1 MTAEPC
7 AGVGKPAGA
16 LDAGVEIGRTVGC
29 ATEDAGHGTGASG
42 GTGAGR
48 ALRPTTVGAAS
59 GGRGSCAAG
68 AVLLIGGAASGWA
81 GVGPNGAGRG
91 PAFSAGCARA
101 AAAIRAWNPGRG
113 GPGGNLGLELIS
125 PVDRMAPA
133 GRVLVS
139 RLTAPMVMKGSV
151 PRRARSPEAGRA
163 GPVPAL
169 SPTTAEPA
177 VRLEGAGEGGVTGR
191 GRSISKKPSFQPITS
206 GSRSGASLPP
216 TEVPTNSPRR

>member
-1 MTAEPC
+1 VTAEPW

-16 LDAGVEIGRTVGC
+16 LGAGVEIGRAVGC
-29 ATEDAGHGTGASG
+29 AAEAVGHGTGASG

-48 ALRPTTVGAAS
+48 ASRPTTVGAAS
-59 GGRGSCAAG
+59 GGRGACAAG
-68 AVLLIGGAASGWA
+68 AVLLIGGAASGWD

-101 AAAIRAWNPGRG
+101 AAAIRDWKPGRG
-113 GPGGNLGLELIS
+113 GPGGNLGVELIS

-133 GRVLVS
+133 GRVVVS

-151 PRRARSPEAGRA
+151 PRRARSPEGGRA
-163 GPVPAL
+163 GPV

-177 VRLEGAGEGGVTGR
+177 VRLEGAGTGGVTGK
-191 GRSISKKPSFQPITS
+191 GRSISKNPSFQPITS